1 MSPQSPST
9 QSQRVNFFLLRI
21 PLFLCSAKPCL
32 AVRQMEN
39 SHGNGVEQRILAD
52 KRSSCITHTKPIKRS
67 NQSQTA
73 KFSRT
78 CLDYKYHAK
87 QLNQQNDQRTF
98 LASFQW
104 PEVASRWYTIASK
117 TCIWS
122 IISNH
127 HHNKLSH
134 PVHFDE
140 NPNGYNECFISTLRK
155 NVVKKMVGK
164 TPKTMQFIPWQFQ
177 TQPGGTLPH
186 CLPTFGNR
194 KKKTP
199 PSTAVGWQR
208 PRYFP
213 GRNCPRCASILHGKF
228 CQPWNFRVPGASN
241 FWKNPFFKC
250 LVTKVTKVWE
260 RYPQKMLT

>member
-1 MSPQSPST
+1 MSPQGPST
-9 QSQRVNFFLLRI
+9 QSQRVQKILLRRRI
-21 PLFLCSAKPCL
+21 PLFFCSAKPCL

-104 PEVASRWYTIASK
+104 PEVASRWDTIASK

-140 NPNGYNECFISTLRK
+140 NPNGYNGCFISTLRK
-155 NVVKKMVGK
+155 NVVKKKWLEKLQK
-164 TPKTMQFIPWQFQ
+164 TCNLYHGNSKHNR
-177 TQPGGTLPH
+177 GGTLPH

-194 KKKTP
+194 KKKKKNTTVNGRWLATSSIFP
-199 PSTAVGWQR
+199 R
-208 PRYFP
+208 P
-213 GRNCPRCASILHGKF
+213 
-228 CQPWNFRVPGASN
+228 
-241 FWKNPFFKC
+241 
-250 LVTKVTKVWE
+250 
-260 RYPQKMLT
+260 